1 MKDTRKRDRAT
12 RLPTDWDLVRK
23 CLENGEVRT
32 AFLHGDPSLGKTYAA
47 YNFGRN
53 RDEVYA
59 ITLTED
65 TPAAELRGH
74 YVPVKGD
81 LVWRDGPFTEAMRT
95 GGRLVINEVT
105 HGPPE
110 VMSLLY
116 PVLESAETAQI
127 TLPTNE
133 TVRPAPGFQ
142 AICTDNN
149 GPEDLTDALHDRFDC
164 TFEITEPHPDAFLAL
179 PEDLRDPARR
189 SFALEKGR
197 RVTIRRWLAI
207 SRLRQSVGLEDACRA
222 VLGRSRGDQIVDA
235 LKLGGA

>member
-12 RLPTDWDLVRK
+12 RVSTDWDLIKK
-23 CLENGEVRT
+23 CLENQEVRT
-32 AFLHGDPSLGKTYAA
+32 VYIHGEPGLGKTYAA
-47 YNFGRN
+47 FNYGRDK
-53 RDEVYA
+53 DEIFA

-74 YVPVKGD
+74 YVPVEGR
-81 LVWRDGPFTEAMRT
+81 LEWRDGPFTAAMRT

-105 HGPPE
+105 HAPPE
-110 VMSLLY
+110 VHSLLH
-116 PVLESAETAQI
+116 PVLESIETAQL

-133 TVRPAPGFQ
+133 TIRPAEGFQ
-142 AICTDNN
+142 VICTDNL
-149 GPEDLTDALHDRFDC
+149 GPEDLSDALNDRFDC
-164 TFEITEPHPDAFLAL
+164 TFAVTEPHPDAFLAL
-179 PEDLRDPARR
+179 PDDLRDAARR

-207 SRLRQSVGLEDACRA
+207 SRLRKSVGMQDACRA

-235 LKLGGA
+235 LKLGGV